1 VAEDF
6 SKLTDEELR
15 NLVVQLE
22 GSLVSDVETPSP
34 DASPTDV
41 LRGTG
46 TGRFM
51 KGVADLL
58 LGPAQLGA
66 NIGDVI
72 AEKMGYEPVVG
83 DYLNN
88 ALRQYKESQERGR
101 YTGGLDIAGIGGG
114 IAGGLGATKG
124 IQAAQTLMGR
134 VGQGMGIGGG
144 FGAAAPV
151 TEEGDYGSQKATQVG
166 GGVVAGGAIP
176 FVAGAAKLARNVIDP
191 ILPGGATRVA
201 ERTLKEAAGP
211 QRPEIIALL
220 EQNKQ
225 LPGGKAGMG
234 EVAAPAGRAEF
245 SAMQLLGRKGI
256 PSEIVAAERAERGAR
271 SEVLRKVGGGR
282 RELKAAE
289 KARSKAAGPLY
300 KEAFDEAVK
309 ADPALSNMAKNDFFK
324 TAIRDAS
331 RIAQAEGRKPKDSFI
346 EYLHDVKL
354 SLDKQL
360 KAKGGETALGKR
372 EKDVV
377 EGIQRKLV
385 KWMGEK
391 TPSYEKARAAFEKAS
406 KPINQMQVVQA
417 LGRKLK
423 IGDKPFLR
431 SVDEPQALLKS
442 ELKKYA
448 PETLR
453 QAVSKPQMKGIKEVE
468 SSLLRKGEYD
478 ELSKAGRDKAAAILG
493 SQTPTLPAMGM
504 FNPKYSVLRSI
515 SNRLAGRVEG
525 QSLDILEQVVQN
537 PARAAE
543 LLKKV
548 RIEDQPIISQAI
560 LQIERAAAI
569 GAGQNVQ

>member
-1 VAEDF
+1 
-6 SKLTDEELR
+6 
-15 NLVVQLE
+15 
-22 GSLVSDVETPSP
+22 
-34 DASPTDV
+34 
-41 LRGTG
+41 
-46 TGRFM
+46 
-51 KGVADLL
+51 
-58 LGPAQLGA
+58 
-66 NIGDVI
+66 
-72 AEKMGYEPVVG
+72 
-83 DYLNN
+83 
-88 ALRQYKESQERGR
+88 
-101 YTGGLDIAGIGGG
+101 
-114 IAGGLGATKG
+114 
-124 IQAAQTLMGR
+124 
-134 VGQGMGIGGG
+134 
-144 FGAAAPV
+144 
-151 TEEGDYGSQKATQVG
+151 
-166 GGVVAGGAIP
+166 
-176 FVAGAAKLARNVIDP
+176 
-191 ILPGGATRVA
+191 
-201 ERTLKEAAGP
+201 
-211 QRPEIIALL
+211 
-220 EQNKQ
+220 
-225 LPGGKAGMG
+225 
-234 EVAAPAGRAEF
+234 
-245 SAMQLLGRKGI
+245 
-256 PSEIVAAERAERGAR
+256 
-271 SEVLRKVGGGR
+271 
-282 RELKAAE
+282 
-289 KARSKAAGPLY
+289 
-300 KEAFDEAVK
+300 
-309 ADPALSNMAKNDFFK
+309 MAKNDFFK